1 MEHQI
6 NWFNLLVGGVT
17 DKVEEE
23 VAEIVEINEEK
34 KYHQKKRKM
43 AQRKKYWENNIDN
56 TSWVI
61 GNDVLLNGKVY
72 INSLWIF
79 REYLPKWSPKYQ
91 DRALPECLIF

>member
-34 KYHQKKRKM
+34 K
-43 AQRKKYWENNIDN
+43 
-56 TSWVI
+56 
-61 GNDVLLNGKVY
+61 
-72 INSLWIF
+72 
-79 REYLPKWSPKYQ
+79 
-91 DRALPECLIF
+91 

>member
-34 KYHQKKRKM
+34 
-43 AQRKKYWENNIDN
+43 
-56 TSWVI
+56 
-61 GNDVLLNGKVY
+61 
-72 INSLWIF
+72 NSLRRRGRSIE
-79 REYLPKWSPKYQ
+79 RI
-91 DRALPECLIF
+91 R

>member
-34 KYHQKKRKM
+34 
-43 AQRKKYWENNIDN
+43 
-56 TSWVI
+56 
-61 GNDVLLNGKVY
+61 
-72 INSLWIF
+72 NSIRRRGRRRRGRSIERI
-79 REYLPKWSPKYQ
+79 REIIHL
-91 DRALPECLIF
+91 ECLLMMFY